1 MVNDG
6 LQKLCVY
13 TDELIVV
20 QKDVADKD
28 VNKAAWEAMRRI
40 VDQLE
45 TIENPPELIQQKLL
59 ELALELHTVNGK
71 KQYGYLKK
79 PLKDMLDFIVDEL
92 EKMPEVATYYSIWN
106 DLRDTLESYYKS
118 RSGQAQS
125 AFAAERISRNQERHY
140 SSSGAFALSARR
152 FFCTDFY
159 KSDTC
164 R

>member
-1 MVNDG
+1 M
-6 LQKLCVY
+6 
-13 TDELIVV
+13 EL
-20 QKDVADKD
+20 
-28 VNKAAWEAMRRI
+28 R
-40 VDQLE
+40 
-45 TIENPPELIQQKLL
+45 
-59 ELALELHTVNGK
+59 TVNGK

-140 SSSGAFALSARR
+140 SRSGVFALSARR

-164 R
+164 RRKYSIRSFSPSASSIRISFEFKRQIVSPDEASFPRHRRATQQPDGHLRGLQTP

>member
-1 MVNDG
+1 M
-6 LQKLCVY
+6 
-13 TDELIVV
+13 EL
-20 QKDVADKD
+20 
-28 VNKAAWEAMRRI
+28 R
-40 VDQLE
+40 
-45 TIENPPELIQQKLL
+45 
-59 ELALELHTVNGK
+59 TVNGK

-140 SSSGAFALSARR
+140 SRSGAFAVLAPR
-152 FFCTDFY
+152 FLLHRLLQIRHLQVKILYPQLLTKCVFHPNIF
-159 KSDTC
+159 
-164 R
+164 

>member
-1 MVNDG
+1 M
-6 LQKLCVY
+6 
-13 TDELIVV
+13 EL
-20 QKDVADKD
+20 
-28 VNKAAWEAMRRI
+28 R
-40 VDQLE
+40 
-45 TIENPPELIQQKLL
+45 
-59 ELALELHTVNGK
+59 TVNGK

-140 SSSGAFALSARR
+140 SRSGAFALSARR

-159 KSDTC
+159 KSATPPRHPATRWASAWTPNAVKISC
-164 R
+164 RSGWR

>member
-1 MVNDG
+1 M
-6 LQKLCVY
+6 
-13 TDELIVV
+13 EL
-20 QKDVADKD
+20 
-28 VNKAAWEAMRRI
+28 R
-40 VDQLE
+40 
-45 TIENPPELIQQKLL
+45 
-59 ELALELHTVNGK
+59 TVNGK

-140 SSSGAFALSARR
+140 SRSGAFALSARR
-152 FFCTDFY
+152 FFCTDFSQIRHLQVKILY
-159 KSDTC
+159 PQLLTKC
-164 R
+164 VFHPNIF

>member
-1 MVNDG
+1 M
-6 LQKLCVY
+6 
-13 TDELIVV
+13 EL
-20 QKDVADKD
+20 
-28 VNKAAWEAMRRI
+28 R
-40 VDQLE
+40 
-45 TIENPPELIQQKLL
+45 
-59 ELALELHTVNGK
+59 TVNGK

-140 SSSGAFALSARR
+140 SRLLQIRHLQVKILYPQLLTKCVFHPNI
-152 FFCTDFY
+152 F
-159 KSDTC
+159 
-164 R
+164 

>member
-1 MVNDG
+1 M
-6 LQKLCVY
+6 
-13 TDELIVV
+13 EL
-20 QKDVADKD
+20 
-28 VNKAAWEAMRRI
+28 R
-40 VDQLE
+40 
-45 TIENPPELIQQKLL
+45 
-59 ELALELHTVNGK
+59 TVNGK

-140 SSSGAFALSARR
+140 SRSGAFALSARR
-152 FFCTDFY
+152 FFCTDCY

>member
-1 MVNDG
+1 M
-6 LQKLCVY
+6 
-13 TDELIVV
+13 EL
-20 QKDVADKD
+20 
-28 VNKAAWEAMRRI
+28 R
-40 VDQLE
+40 
-45 TIENPPELIQQKLL
+45 
-59 ELALELHTVNGK
+59 TVNGK
-71 KQYGYLKK
+71 RQYGYLKK

-125 AFAAERISRNQERHY
+125 AFAAERISHNQERQY
-140 SSSGAFALSARR
+140 SRSGAFALSARR
-152 FFCTDFY
+152 FFYTDFY

>member
-1 MVNDG
+1 M
-6 LQKLCVY
+6 
-13 TDELIVV
+13 EL
-20 QKDVADKD
+20 
-28 VNKAAWEAMRRI
+28 R
-40 VDQLE
+40 
-45 TIENPPELIQQKLL
+45 
-59 ELALELHTVNGK
+59 TVNGK

-79 PLKDMLDFIVDEL
+79 PLKDVLDFIVDEL

-140 SSSGAFALSARR
+140 SRSGAFALSARR

-164 R
+164 KRTYFIRGFSFCAATV

>member
-1 MVNDG
+1 M
-6 LQKLCVY
+6 
-13 TDELIVV
+13 EL
-20 QKDVADKD
+20 
-28 VNKAAWEAMRRI
+28 R
-40 VDQLE
+40 
-45 TIENPPELIQQKLL
+45 
-59 ELALELHTVNGK
+59 TVNGK

-140 SSSGAFALSARR
+140 SRSGSICAFSSKILLHRLLQIRHLQVKILYPQLLTKCVFHPNI
-152 FFCTDFY
+152 F
-159 KSDTC
+159 
-164 R
+164 

>member
-1 MVNDG
+1 M
-6 LQKLCVY
+6 
-13 TDELIVV
+13 EL
-20 QKDVADKD
+20 
-28 VNKAAWEAMRRI
+28 R
-40 VDQLE
+40 
-45 TIENPPELIQQKLL
+45 
-59 ELALELHTVNGK
+59 TVNGK

-79 PLKDMLDFIVDEL
+79 PLKDMLDFIVDDL

-125 AFAAERISRNQERHY
+125 AFEAERISRNQERHY
-140 SSSGAFALSARR
+140 SRSGAFALSARR
-152 FFCTDFY
+152 FFCTDFC